1 MKEKGISA
9 VSVILWIS
17 VILWMAVIFMF
28 SAQNSGESSGISLKI
43 TDQIAEIIIPSFNGM
58 SLIEKTKIIDNLH
71 YFIRKTAHAG
81 AYFIFGILCILLMN
95 TYKIK
100 NYNKIIISLIICLV
114 YAFSD
119 ELHQA
124 FVPGRG
130 PSVYDVGIDFCGSF
144 IGVFI
149 ISLLI
154 KLHNNFR
161 RKSEKRRIKHE
172 EPGNILYP

>member
-1 MKEKGISA
+1 MKEKKIKA

-17 VILWMAVIFMF
+17 VILWMAVIFML
-28 SAQNSGESSGISLKI
+28 SSQDAGESSGISLKI
-43 TDQIAEIIIPSFNGM
+43 TDQIAEIIIPSFKRM
-58 SLIEKTKIIDNLH
+58 PSVEKTRIIDELH

-81 AYFIFGILCILLMN
+81 AYFILGILCILLMN

-119 ELHQA
+119 EFHQS

-130 PSVYDVGIDFCGSF
+130 PSVYDVGIDFCGS
-144 IGVFI
+144 IVGVFI
-149 ISLLI
+149 VSLLI
-154 KLHNNFR
+154 KLYLNFR
-161 RKSEKRRIKHE
+161 DKSKKRRIKNE
-172 EPGNILYP
+172 ELGNILYP